1 MDTIGVANL
10 IAYRCDVKRDATQ
23 DAIELRGR
31 GLSLP
36 NDVRSRPGMFVG
48 DTDAGGVAELVVQLL
63 DNALDQ
69 HLSGQVSRVEVEI
82 HDDHFCVIDDGP
94 GLAATDVVPTSTGAA
109 QALAPSARL
118 GLGLVNSLAARL
130 EIVTCRYGARRRWL
144 FENFEL
150 RVNGERLEPG
160 GERLEPGGERLGPGG
175 ERLGPGG
182 ERLGSGDE
190 PGTCV
195 RVWPDPSLFAAVQP
209 DRFVLEQRLLGIHRV
224 RPSLR
229 VLLDGQSFDEPA
241 GTESWVAGQRCCRG
255 LEVHHIEA
263 RRGTTEL
270 DMAWAWLPPFGSAHC
285 SSYVNLEETSED
297 GSHVDGLLEGL
308 AQAHGV
314 PLALARERTLAL
326 ISVVAINPRFA
337 GASRSRLH
345 DPALARW
352 IADLVVAHTNGR

>member
-10 IAYRCDVKRDATQ
+10 IGYRCDVKRDATQ

-69 HLSGQVSRVEVEI
+69 HLSGQVSRVEVEV

-144 FENFEL
+144 FEDFEL
-150 RVNGERLEPG
+150 RVNGQ
-160 GERLEPGGERLGPGG
+160 RLGP
-175 ERLGPGG
+175 
-182 ERLGSGDE
+182 GDE

-195 RVWPDPSLFAAVQP
+195 RVWPDPRLFATVQP
-209 DRFVLEQRLLGIHRV
+209 DRFVLEQRLLGVHRV

-229 VLLDGQSFDEPA
+229 VLLDGQAFDEPA

-270 DMAWAWLPPFGSAHC
+270 DMAWAWLPPFGSARC
-285 SSYVNLEETSED
+285 SSYVNLEQTSDD

-352 IADLVVAHTNGR
+352 IADLVIAHANGR